1 MGDLSAEPSME
12 DILASI
18 KRVIRE
24 GEPQTAPRRMSP
36 RPGPEAVAAREEDEV
51 LELSQPIPTAPAST
65 PAPAA
70 APAPL
75 AEAAT
80 DPTPAPRPAAATTV
94 APARPATEPAPG
106 VSPATA
112 EAARGALGQ
121 LSRLVVKPEAG
132 GDGTLEGLVKDLLR
146 PMVSEWLDANLPR
159 LVEEMVAREIAKI
172 TDGVR

>member
-65 PAPAA
+65 PAA

-75 AEAAT
+75 AEAAP

-94 APARPATEPAPG
+94 GPARPATEPAPG

-121 LSRLVVKPEAG
+121 LSRLVVKPDAG
-132 GDGTLEGLVKDLLR
+132 SDGTLEGLVKDLLR

-159 LVEEMVAREIAKI
+159 LVDEMVAREIAKI

>member
-24 GEPQTAPRRMSP
+24 GEPQHPPRRMSP
-36 RPGPEAVAAREEDEV
+36 RPSPDAVAAREEDEV
-51 LELSQPIPTAPAST
+51 LELSQAIPQATP
-65 PAPAA
+65 PAPAP
-70 APAPL
+70 APAP
-75 AEAAT
+75 APVHSAPA
-80 DPTPAPRPAAATTV
+80 DPEPVAQAAARPV
-94 APARPATEPAPG
+94 AAAAPQASAAG
-106 VSPATA
+106 LSPATA

-121 LSRLVVKPEAG
+121 LSRLMVKPEPSS
-132 GDGTLEGLVKDLLR
+132 DGTLEGLVRELLR

-172 TDGVR
+172 TDGAN